1 MPLETPIM
9 MWRCFLAVALVV
21 GLLGQ
26 ALAEDFL
33 YVADHNN
40 KKVIKIKLDGTLVW
54 DAPNGNGHDV
64 QVLPNKNIL
73 INNGNTVEE
82 ITPDKKVV
90 WKIGRPTVMNAESAQ
105 RLPNGNTVIADNGP
119 MKVIEIDKDMKV
131 VWEFAVPN
139 DNKRKTPTMRQV
151 RRLENGNTLISAST
165 EDKVIEVAPDKKIVW
180 TYNVP
185 FPYLA
190 TRLPNG
196 NTLISSGD
204 GYGSPRG
211 WFVIE
216 VDPAGKTVWKY
227 GGADAP
233 KDQQLRFPSGHL
245 RLPNG
250 NTLIAEA
257 QTGTIREVTP
267 GKETVRVIRSA
278 AMQHPCTMVLV
289 GE

>member
-1 MPLETPIM
+1 MRRYI
-9 MWRCFLAVALVV
+9 LALAMLLA
-21 GLLGQ
+21 LLGQ
-26 ALAEDFL
+26 ALAENFL

-40 KKVIKIKLDGTLVW
+40 GKVIKIKEDGTVVW

-64 QVLPNKNIL
+64 QLLANGNIL
-73 INNGNTVEE
+73 IINGKTVEE
-82 ITPDKKVV
+82 LSPDRKVV
-90 WKIGRPTVMNAESAQ
+90 WKVAKPIVVNAESAQ
-105 RLPNGNTVIADNGP
+105 RLPNGHTVIADNGP
-119 MKVIEIDKDMKV
+119 MKVIEIDKDKKI

-139 DNKRKTPTMRQV
+139 DNKRKTATMRQV

-165 EDKVIEVAPDKKIVW
+165 EDKVIEVSPDKKIVW

-190 TRLPNG
+190 TRLANG

-233 KDQQLRFPSGHL
+233 KDQLLRFPSGHL
-245 RLPNG
+245 RLAKG

-257 QTGTIREVTP
+257 QAGTIREVSP
-267 GKETVRVIRSA
+267 DKKTVRVIRSPG
-278 AMQHPCTMVLV
+278 MQHPCTMVLV
-289 GE
+289 AE